1 MVHQLV
7 ESLKDKMG
15 KFAVSNALDTL
26 TDWGIIDGEYGET
39 ENGRAGYLY
48 RIDME
53 RHGDHIKALYRGTL
67 WQMKTAWSKP
77 VVIFWSVLG
86 IIYIGSANIIQDSR
100 CSGYSLGW

>member
-1 MVHQLV
+1 
-7 ESLKDKMG
+7 MG

-53 RHGDHIKALYRGTL
+53 RHGTIKALFEEL
-67 WQMKTAWSKP
+67 WQMKTR
-77 VVIFWSVLG
+77 G
-86 IIYIGSANIIQDSR
+86 
-100 CSGYSLGW
+100 